1 MTPTETFLDAT
12 AMTTGA
18 GADADERPSESD
30 APGMKA
36 EPRRDGI
43 TSMVSGISEDARMGA
58 RLLVLAQGA
67 GTRANDLNC

>member
-43 TSMVSGISEDARMGA
+43 TSMVSG
-58 RLLVLAQGA
+58 
-67 GTRANDLNC
+67 